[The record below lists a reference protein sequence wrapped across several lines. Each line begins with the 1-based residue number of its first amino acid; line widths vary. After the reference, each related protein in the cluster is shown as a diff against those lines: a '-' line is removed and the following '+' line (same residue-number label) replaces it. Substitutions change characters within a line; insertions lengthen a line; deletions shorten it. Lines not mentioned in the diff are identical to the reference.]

1 MDNTQIVLDIQDNF
15 HKISSLSEY
24 INEITDF
31 RERILN
37 EGKSETLYFRGQSD
51 SSWDIRPSIFRNSL
65 VSAESKIIQTAMAR
79 VPHEFKECSS
89 SFEELTKLQHYG
101 LPTRLLDVT
110 MNPLVALY
118 FACSSS
124 EITKDKD
131 SNDVCCDGIV
141 YICQGYEE
149 HEKSLK
155 AKILSSLAK
164 MNITSGTTLRNL
176 KDRLDIKENYAPESF
191 IDLIQDSIFV
201 MPSYS
206 NTRLIRQSGAFLI
219 TGAIK
224 IIIDENDIWNSKV
237 SKSIRNLNDEIDKN
251 HILISGDA
259 KYSILDEL
267 DFVNINES
275 TLFPELEHQ
284 MSHIKRVGSKWVTS
298 DSDFF
303 VKYEHQSKVDDIS
316 KVNPK
321 KEVSEE
327 MIQTILNKNIVVKK
341 AKPEI
346 KNIILDI
353 ITFPDWDTKENIRNI
368 LVMKIKR
375 QLKSSGCTNAKNV
388 ANAVVN
394 ELINKIQ

>member
-1 MDNTQIVLDIQDNF
+1 
-15 HKISSLSEY
+15 
-24 INEITDF
+24 
-31 RERILN
+31 
-37 EGKSETLYFRGQSD
+37 
-51 SSWDIRPSIFRNSL
+51 
-65 VSAESKIIQTAMAR
+65 
-79 VPHEFKECSS
+79 
-89 SFEELTKLQHYG
+89 
-101 LPTRLLDVT
+101 
-110 MNPLVALY
+110 
-118 FACSSS
+118 
-124 EITKDKD
+124 
-131 SNDVCCDGIV
+131 
-141 YICQGYEE
+141 
-149 HEKSLK
+149 
-155 AKILSSLAK
+155 

-176 KDRLDIKENYAPESF
+176 KERLDIKENYAPESF

-251 HILISGDA
+251 HIIISGDA

-316 KVNPK
+316 NVNFK
-321 KEVSEE
+321 KEVSDE
-327 MIQTILNKNIVVKK
+327 MIQSILNKNIVVKK
-341 AKPEI
+341 AKSEI
-346 KNIILDI
+346 KNIILDVI
-353 ITFPDWDTKENIRNI
+353 KFPDWDTKENIRNI

-388 ANAVVN
+388 ANAVVY

>member
-1 MDNTQIVLDIQDNF
+1 MDNTQVDLYIQDNF

-31 RERILN
+31 RVRILN

-124 EITKDKD
+124 KITKNEDG
-131 SNDVCCDGIV
+131 NDMCCDGIV

-149 HEKSLK
+149 HEKSPK
-155 AKILSSLAK
+155 ATILSSLAK
-164 MNITSGTTLRNL
+164 MNITSGTTLRDL
-176 KDRLDIKENYAPESF
+176 KERLDIKENYAPESF

-201 MPSYS
+201 MPCYS

-224 IIIDENDIWNSKV
+224 INIDENDIWNSKV
-237 SKSIRNLNDEIDKN
+237 SKCIRNLNEEIDKN

-284 MSHIKRVGSKWVTS
+284 MSHIKKVGSKWVTS

-303 VKYEHQSKVDDIS
+303 VKYEHQSKVDNIS
-316 KVNPK
+316 NVNSK
-321 KEVSEE
+321 KEVSDE
-327 MIQTILNKNIVVKK
+327 MIQTILNKHIVVKE
-341 AKPEI
+341 AKSEI
-346 KNIILDI
+346 KNIILNNI
-353 ITFPDWDTKENIRNI
+353 KFPDWDTKENIRNT
-368 LVMKIKR
+368 LAMQIKR
-375 QLKSSGCTNAKNV
+375 KLKSFGYTNAKDV

-394 ELINKIQ
+394 ELINEIQ

>member
-31 RERILN
+31 RVRILN

-124 EITKDKD
+124 EIIKNEDG
-131 SNDVCCDGIV
+131 NDVCCDGIV

-149 HEKSLK
+149 HERSLK
-155 AKILSSLAK
+155 ATILSSLAK
-164 MNITSGTTLRNL
+164 MNITSGTTLKNL
-176 KDRLDIKENYAPESF
+176 KERLDIKENYAPESF

-201 MPSYS
+201 TPSYS

-251 HILISGDA
+251 HIIISGDA

-316 KVNPK
+316 NVNFK
-321 KEVSEE
+321 KEVSDE
-327 MIQTILNKNIVVKK
+327 MIQSILNKNIVVKK
-341 AKPEI
+341 AKSEI

-353 ITFPDWDTKENIRNI
+353 IKFPDWDTKENIRNI